1 MSRPGLAAA
10 IATMTLIGAY
20 QASAADLG
28 TSIRNSE
35 RIDAGPRS
43 YKVIRHAR
51 RHVVIV
57 SRHRHFAVWK
67 RVGMPCLLPPD
78 VIVRYNWNGPQCRW
92 VDNM

>member
-1 MSRPGLAAA
+1 MSRHRLAAA

-20 QASAADLG
+20 HASAADLG
-28 TSIRNSE
+28 ISTRNSVV
-35 RIDAGPRS
+35 IDTAPRS
-43 YKVIRHAR
+43 YKVMRHAR
-51 RHVVIV
+51 RHVVVV

-67 RVGMPCLLPPD
+67 RVGMPCLLTPD